1 MQSFAAED
9 MVTIVLATKPQDEDV
24 HLTIQDFDIGGQRM
38 IPLFTSAESFQQS
51 LQGRDFPYPVVE
63 IRFATLVEMLKG
75 DETILV
81 DPGTPQQYAFS
92 MKDLE
97 ARA

>member
-1 MQSFAAED
+1 MHAFSAED
-9 MVTIVLATKPQDEDV
+9 MVTIVLAQKPQDDDV

-38 IPLFTSAESFQQS
+38 IPLFTSAETFQRS
-51 LQGRDFPYPVVE
+51 LDGRDFPYPVVE

-81 DPGTPQQYAFS
+81 NPGTPDQYAFS
-92 MKDLE
+92 MNDLE
-97 ARA
+97 PQA